1 MCYYPNMNIHESS
14 KRFLL
19 LVVGDILSYIVSL
32 IITLTLRYGELP
44 GRHLLGI
51 HLVSFSILFAVFILI
66 NFSAGL
72 YDKQAAF
79 IRGRIQGLLIKVQ
92 VVSVIFGVLF
102 FYFAPTGIAPR
113 ANLFIYFIISTLLIL
128 LWRTVMFPVFISSR
142 RQSAIVMGDGEDIQ
156 ELFSEINTNPR
167 YELFFQKNIIP
178 SEKKEE
184 TLEMLKQAC
193 EETGAKIIVSDLH
206 NKKVEPLVP
215 YLYSLILSGYQIIDA
230 SKLYEAV
237 FDRIPLSLVGDRW
250 LIENS
255 GTFSVNRR
263 IYDSVKRLLEII
275 FSVFFGIL
283 SLLFYPFVYIA
294 IKLEDGGPMFI
305 RQERVGK
312 NGKPV
317 EIIKFRSMSG
327 NDNGKYGKSG
337 VTTNVV
343 TRVGKFLRESRIDEL
358 PQFWNIIKGDISL
371 IGPRLEFP
379 ALVSVYE
386 KEIPYYNIR
395 HMIKPG
401 AMGWAQIYHDEHPHH
416 SVATQQTRDKLSYDL
431 YYIKNRSLMLDIK
444 IIFRTFQIL
453 LKRVGR

>member
-1 MCYYPNMNIHESS
+1 MNIHEST
-14 KRFLL
+14 KRFFL

-32 IITLTLRYGELP
+32 VLTLTFRYGELP
-44 GRHLLGI
+44 GRHLLAL
-51 HLVSFSILFAVFILI
+51 HVTSFSILFVVFILI

-72 YDKQAAF
+72 YDKQAAY
-79 IRGRIQGLLIKVQ
+79 IRGRIQGLLIRVQ
-92 VVSVIFGVLF
+92 FVSAVFGVLF

-113 ANLFIYFIISTLLIL
+113 ANLFIYFIVSTLLIL

-142 RQSAIVMGDGEDIQ
+142 RQSAIILGDGEDVQ

-167 YELFFQKNIIP
+167 YELFFQKAISP
-178 SEKKEE
+178 SDKKEI
-184 TLEMLKQAC
+184 TLDELKKVC
-193 EETGAKIIVSDLH
+193 HETGAKIIVSDLH
-206 NKKVEPLVP
+206 NKNVEPLVP

-230 SKLYEAV
+230 SRLYEAV

-263 IYDSVKRLLEII
+263 IYDSVKRVLEII
-275 FSVFFGIL
+275 FSVIFGAI
-283 SLLFYPFVYIA
+283 SLIFYPFVYIA
-294 IKLEDGGPMFI
+294 IKIEDGGPIFI
-305 RQERVGK
+305 HQQRVGK
-312 NGKPV
+312 NGKLV
-317 EIIKFRSMSG
+317 NIIKFRSMSG

-343 TRVGKFLRESRIDEL
+343 TKVGKFLRESRIDEL
-358 PQFWNIIKGDISL
+358 PQFWNIIRGDISL

-379 ALVSVYE
+379 ALVAIYE

-416 SVATQQTRDKLSYDL
+416 SVATEQTRDKLSYDL
-431 YYIKNRSLMLDIK
+431 FYLKNRSLTLDLK
-444 IIFRTFQIL
+444 IILRTFQIM
-453 LKRVGR
+453 LKRMGR

>member
-1 MCYYPNMNIHESS
+1 MNIHEST
-14 KRFLL
+14 KRFFL

-32 IITLTLRYGELP
+32 ILTLTFRYGELP
-44 GRHLLGI
+44 GRHLLGL
-51 HLVSFSILFAVFILI
+51 HTTSFSILFLVFILI

-79 IRGRIQGLLIKVQ
+79 IRGRIQGLLIRVQ
-92 VVSVIFGVLF
+92 FVSAIFGVLF

-113 ANLFIYFIISTLLIL
+113 ANLFIFFIVSTLLIL

-142 RQSAIVMGDGEDIQ
+142 RQSALILGEGEDIH

-178 SEKKEE
+178 SEKKEQ
-184 TLEMLKQAC
+184 TLDDLRDVCA
-193 EETGAKIIVSDLH
+193 ETGARIIVSDLH
-206 NKKVEPLVP
+206 NKKIEPLVP

-255 GTFSVNRR
+255 GTFSMNRR
-263 IYDSVKRLLEII
+263 IYDTVKRVLEII
-275 FSVFFGIL
+275 FSIIFGGI
-283 SLLFYPFVYIA
+283 SLIVYPFVYLA
-294 IKLEDGGPMFI
+294 IKIEDGGPIFI
-305 RQERVGK
+305 HQQRVGK
-312 NGKPV
+312 NGKLV
-317 EIIKFRSMSG
+317 DIVKFRSMSG
-327 NDNGKYGKSG
+327 NDNGKYGASG
-337 VTTNVV
+337 TTTNVV
-343 TRVGKFLRESRIDEL
+343 TKVGKFLRESRIDEL

-416 SVATQQTRDKLSYDL
+416 SVATEQTRDKLSYDL
-431 YYIKNRSLMLDIK
+431 FYLKNRSLTLDLK
-444 IIFRTFQIL
+444 IILRTFQIL
-453 LKRVGR
+453 LKRVGK